1 MNYKLQENNAGGLLL
16 TATSEGETLML
27 HSYDWGVISDYL
39 HLAMSGADLYTLQ
52 DAAQFTDEIDEHD
65 HDDYIAEWAEC
76 PVIADN
82 NGVYR
87 ERACV
92 AGKKAIQLAMLRE
105 EPLAELERCETAAE
119 IAELVSAQDE
129 LVAPEPYGSSR
140 YERHELAWKICRLMW
155 DKMQPSTTEAL
166 STLVDLWQEV
176 CRAMVNADTLTLRV
190 SEGEPVE
197 LYADGVSL
205 WGFKQFDLADRLAG
219 LCESVL
225 GAVTHGERDE
235 EQEWYTFKK

>member
-16 TATSEGETLML
+16 TAKSEGETIML
-27 HSYDWGVISDYL
+27 HSFDSGVVSDYL
-39 HLAMSGADLYTLQ
+39 HLAMSGADLYTMQ
-52 DAAQFTDEIDEHD
+52 DTALCSDEVDEQD
-65 HDDYIAEWAEC
+65 YDVYIADWAFC

-82 NGVYR
+82 DGVYR
-87 ERACV
+87 ERAGV
-92 AGKKAIQLAMLRE
+92 AGNKAIQLTMLRVE
-105 EPLAELERCETAAE
+105 TMDELERCETAEE
-119 IAELVSAQDE
+119 IAELVTKQDE

-140 YERHELAWKICRLMW
+140 YERHELAWKICLLMW
-155 DKMQPSTTEAL
+155 DKMQPASTDEL
-166 STLVDLWQEV
+166 STLVDLWQDV
-176 CRAMVNADTLTLRV
+176 CRVLVNANELTLRLN
-190 SEGEPVE
+190 EGEPVE
-197 LYADGVSL
+197 LYADGVSS